1 MNYWAWK
8 GQLWILTLLRRWYQI
23 WQSPFL
29 TNIVPHFCRSISYN
43 GIYVQLTMFYQ
54 LGNIDIFVENLK
66 VQSKSLIFQKHLN
79 MGTEQWS
86 GHAVK
91 INKWYPY
98 VKNIRANF
106 PTIKKKCWII
116 PFSSKTISG
125 LDSLFV
131 PFLYYYFFLWNC
143 QSLENI
149 WMEFL
154 LRPPMKI
161 IQGWKF
167 VNKDTFTLYKF
178 LLTKASPHSN
188 LILLN
193 KQLTLLYFIL

>member
-1 MNYWAWK
+1 M
-8 GQLWILTLLRRWYQI
+8 
-23 WQSPFL
+23 
-29 TNIVPHFCRSISYN
+29 
-43 GIYVQLTMFYQ
+43 
-54 LGNIDIFVENLK
+54 
-66 VQSKSLIFQKHLN
+66 
-79 MGTEQWS
+79 
-86 GHAVK
+86 K

-116 PFSSKTISG
+116 PFSSKNISG
-125 LDSLFV
+125 LESLFV

-188 LILLN
+188 LIFLN
-193 KQLTLLYFIL
+193 KQLTLLYFILQLHKEINMALTQIKQVEKWVIWIACKNLRIKTTFLKIIFFHKCDNKKDAFLCTYTLSLSLSYLEKFEGIFMF